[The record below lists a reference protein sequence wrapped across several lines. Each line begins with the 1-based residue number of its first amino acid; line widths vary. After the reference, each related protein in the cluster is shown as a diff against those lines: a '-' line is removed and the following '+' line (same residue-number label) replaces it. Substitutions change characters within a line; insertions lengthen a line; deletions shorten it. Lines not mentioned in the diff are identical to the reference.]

1 MCDTLQQNRAD
12 HLFVTDQFGGY
23 QESNWGGCQRTG
35 DNCAMML
42 TVPDTVTP
50 LSRPCM
56 QGSVPT
62 RYVDAQSVEDVQK
75 TLQFAGNNNL
85 RLVVKNTGRD
95 YTGRSSAPD
104 SLALW

>member
-1 MCDTLQQNRAD
+1 MCDALQQNRAD

-56 QGSVPT
+56 QGSIPT
-62 RYVDAQSVEDVQK
+62 RYVDAQSVEDVKK
-75 TLQFAGNNNL
+75 TLQFASDNNL
-85 RLVVKNTGRD
+85 RLVVKNTGHD

-104 SLALW
+104 SFALW